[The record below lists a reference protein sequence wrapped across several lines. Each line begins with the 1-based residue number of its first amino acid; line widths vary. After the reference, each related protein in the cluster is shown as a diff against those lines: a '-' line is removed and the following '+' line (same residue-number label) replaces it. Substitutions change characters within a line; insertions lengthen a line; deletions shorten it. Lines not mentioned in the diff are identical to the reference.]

1 MTQRPVLWPFLQPM
15 SGQALFCRSFHLF
28 SGKLLANHISDR
40 DTVKDSILEIC
51 VSIRKETKSF
61 LKALAK
67 EPVYYD
73 SKEDCKLLLESRLQK
88 AENGLVTLSEI
99 APDFLSNSPVS
110 LGKTLPFYSTSA
122 RMVYEFDLNGEIA
135 AAAALSGYFSM
146 CYGKR
151 SGFPEGKLGTI
162 ESYPG
167 SVMSKMEEMRDRCPF
182 IGAGMFALSS
192 ESLDIW
198 PRETAKQRIQED
210 LASVFLHFKHFMA
223 PFGMILILPAGDS
236 SWLTQKIDL
245 QHVAS
250 ESGLQLTKADQFGR
264 IRLDWIPPVPR
275 VQGTPLFNGEA
286 FASFVTKNG
295 RSSFSKLW
303 RSILADT
310 PQKAIT
316 MSSRLAPVR
325 RSRTLTIAGL
335 LEKSESK

>member
-1 MTQRPVLWPFLQPM
+1 M
-15 SGQALFCRSFHLF
+15 
-28 SGKLLANHISDR
+28 
-40 DTVKDSILEIC
+40 
-51 VSIRKETKSF
+51 SIRKDAKAF
-61 LKALAK
+61 LSALAK
-67 EPVYYD
+67 EPVYYN
-73 SKEDCKLLLESRLQK
+73 SKEDCEILLESRVRK
-88 AENGLVTLSEI
+88 AENGLVCLSEL
-99 APDFLSNSPVS
+99 APDFLSDSPVS
-110 LGKTLPFYSTSA
+110 LGKTLPFHSTSS
-122 RMVYEFDLNGEIA
+122 RMVYEFDLSGEVA
-135 AAAALSGYFSM
+135 AASVLSGYFSI
-146 CYGKR
+146 CYGKK
-151 SGFPEGKLGTI
+151 SGFPDGQHGTL

-167 SVMSKMEEMRDRCPF
+167 SVMSKMEEMRARCPF
-182 IGAGMFALSS
+182 IGAGMFAVSS
-192 ESLDIW
+192 ESLNIW

-223 PFGMILILPAGDS
+223 PFGIILIFPTGDS

-250 ESGLQLTKADQFGR
+250 ESGLQLTKPDQLGR

-303 RSILADT
+303 RSILEDT

-316 MSSRLAPVR
+316 MSSRSAPVR